1 MPSVSTLVLALRS
14 NANDIRILTSF
25 ATHKRLR
32 PEQVTAVTTM
42 LNEPHHVQMAK
53 IFAAVLANENALARF
68 QAAKPK
74 FQINSDLKTNLTR
87 AVNLMLFSRKITE
100 YKGDVAKNTVQTLLL
115 RVRHHWGNFVVG
127 TEHDKSSMDVVSKFL
142 GDVLT
147 VTFNYQERNREVRR
161 SPSPRTR
168 QKGEE
173 GEAHSR
179 PLTRRDA
186 HHNLPAYKAYCSKAL
201 RLFQCLIAIS
211 QRKLHVRTIEQSL
224 NTEEF
229 WDFVD
234 IDLEK
239 IHATARKDTTDANEI
254 AKRVAR
260 AFAAFLGADHKRH
273 GSNASE
279 EIPDVTT
286 ASTEAAIAYQEDIDD
301 NLDARHRAGVAAGP
315 EASGSPVEDA
325 DEV

>member
-1 MPSVSTLVLALRS
+1 MSSVTPTTSSVRGTKRTADHLDQDDGDSMPPVSALALALRS
-14 NANDIRILTSF
+14 NANDVRTITSF

-87 AVNLMLFSRKITE
+87 AVNAMLFSSKITE
-100 YKGDVAKNTVQTLLL
+100 YKGDVAKSTVQTLLF
-115 RVRHHWGNFVVG
+115 RHRWGNFVVG
-127 TEHDKSSMDVVSKFL
+127 TEDDKSSMDVVSRFL

-147 VTFNYQERNREVRR
+147 QSR
-161 SPSPRTR
+161 STIKKELTKVIAQKLCGGRTISIPIT
-168 QKGEE
+168 
-173 GEAHSR
+173 AALCSR
-179 PLTRRDA
+179 V
-186 HHNLPAYKAYCSKAL
+186 AL
-201 RLFQCLIAIS
+201 M
-211 QRKLHVRTIEQSL
+211 RKWHVRTIEQSL
-224 NTEEF
+224 NTDEF

-239 IHATARKDTTDANEI
+239 IRATARKDTTDANEI

-260 AFAAFLGADHKRH
+260 AFAACLDADRKRH

-279 EIPDVTT
+279 EIPDVAT
-286 ASTEAAIAYQEDIDD
+286 ASTEDAIAYQEDIDD
-301 NLDARHRAGVAAGP
+301 NLDARHHAGTTAAP
-315 EASGSPVEDA
+315 EDLGSPVEGGEEA
-325 DEV
+325 